1 MIEILCVVDLHAVG
15 WGEIPRALVTPI
27 KKPLQFL
34 KRSLFK
40 NSAFMEQIATTSQ
53 EMMLYSQVDFSL
65 SQKWSLSLSFS
76 SLLRRQCDHIGRFL
90 EVLGYKFYLKSSLKL
105 GDYFCYFEKC
115 YSLNKASWVTCGNN
129 WATFYLSIWSP
140 CPSVSRQRFIS
151 LSRSHSHPITLS
163 FNRRC
168 LLITLKIKHEEIQ
181 LSSTRID
188 LQSSVCVC
196 LCKQ

>member
-40 NSAFMEQIATTSQ
+40 NSAFMEQIATTLQ

-90 EVLGYKFYLKSSLKL
+90 GTWLNWCKFRAREISRRREKWKIQDCQTRKIAIVLKNFPNLRS
-105 GDYFCYFEKC
+105 EKAKRKMHWNQNLTRFWLIFRFVF
-115 YSLNKASWVTCGNN
+115 SQIIFFKA
-129 WATFYLSIWSP
+129 L
-140 CPSVSRQRFIS
+140 QR
-151 LSRSHSHPITLS
+151 
-163 FNRRC
+163 
-168 LLITLKIKHEEIQ
+168 
-181 LSSTRID
+181 
-188 LQSSVCVC
+188 V
-196 LCKQ
+196 